1 MRIVL
6 TGAAGFIGSH
16 TLVVLQELGHQ
27 VVAIDDFSNSEPH
40 IPARIQE
47 ITGKAAEWIELDIA
61 RPGALVQALKSGPA
75 VDGIIHFA
83 AFKAVEESV
92 NLPLKYYR
100 NNLYGLVE
108 VLDCMRELQIR
119 NLVFSSS
126 CTVYGNP
133 ERLPVDESAPFRPAV
148 SPYGETKQK
157 GERILVDSLKAHPEL
172 RACILRYFNPIG
184 AHPSGLIGELCRGVP
199 SNLIPYITQTA
210 IGKRERL
217 RIFGNDYSTADGTC
231 IRDFIH
237 VSDLADAHVRALDY
251 LKTTDTNPCIFNVGT
266 GNGVSVQEAV
276 DTFSAIWGKPL
287 PVEYAPRR
295 AGDVEQIWSDTQKI
309 ERELGWTAQRNLA
322 DALQD
327 AWRWEQNLAKDRRK

>member
-16 TLVVLQELGHQ
+16 TLVVLQELGHD
-27 VVAIDDFSNSEPH
+27 VVAIDDFSNSESH

-47 ITGKAAEWIELDIA
+47 ITGQKAEWMELDVA
-61 RPGALVQALKSGPA
+61 KPGALKQALENGPA

-92 NLPLKYYR
+92 NHPLKYYR

-108 VLDCMRELQIR
+108 VLDCMRELSIR

-133 ERLPVDESAPFRPAV
+133 EHLPVDESAPFRPAV
-148 SPYGETKQK
+148 SPYGETKQM
-157 GERILVDSLKAHPEL
+157 GERILQDSLKAYPEL

-237 VSDLADAHVRALDY
+237 VCDLADAHVRALDY
-251 LKTTDTNPCIFNVGT
+251 VNRTDQNPCIFNVGT
-266 GNGVSVQEAV
+266 GKGVSVQEAV
-276 DTFSAIWGKPL
+276 DTFNSIWGKPL

-295 AGDVEQIWSDTQKI
+295 AGDVEKIWSDTQKI
-309 ERELGWTAQRNLA
+309 EQELGWTAQRSLA

-327 AWRWEQNLAKDRRK
+327 AWRWEQNLAKDR

>member
-16 TLVVLQELGHQ
+16 TLVVLQELGHD
-27 VVAIDDFSNSEPH
+27 VVAIDDFSNSESH

-47 ITGKAAEWIELDIA
+47 ITGQKAEWMELDVA
-61 RPGALVQALKSGPA
+61 KPGALKQALENGPA

-92 NLPLKYYR
+92 NHPLKYYR

-108 VLDCMRELQIR
+108 VLDCMRELSIR

-133 ERLPVDESAPFRPAV
+133 EHLPVDESAPFRPAV
-148 SPYGETKQK
+148 SPYGETKQM
-157 GERILVDSLKAHPEL
+157 GEQILQDSLKAYPEL

-237 VSDLADAHVRALDY
+237 VCDLADAHVRALDY
-251 LKTTDTNPCIFNVGT
+251 VNRTDQNPCIFNVGT
-266 GNGVSVQEAV
+266 GKGVSVQEAV
-276 DTFSAIWGKPL
+276 DTFNSIWGKPL

-295 AGDVEQIWSDTQKI
+295 AGDVEKIWSDTQKI
-309 ERELGWTAQRNLA
+309 EQELGWTAQRSLA

-327 AWRWEQNLAKDRRK
+327 AWRWEQNLAKDR